1 LERFMTP
8 LRGLH
13 LAHTFLTTL
22 PLPHVGEV
30 KEGEFRYASGFYPAV
45 GWTLG
50 ALLALSSWFFSS
62 LPGGVAAAL
71 LVAVWFG
78 VTGMLHFDGL
88 VDSAD
93 ALLAAKSPQKRLEI
107 LSDVHIGA
115 FGLGVGAVFVLL
127 KWSALEAQTSF
138 LPLLLAP
145 VLARAALLI
154 PMNLFPSARAESLGA
169 RSREGNWPLGF
180 LIALPAALL
189 APKLAIVAVIAA
201 IVVAWFASRRLN
213 GGISG
218 DIYGAIVEVTEV
230 AVLIGAFL

>member
-1 LERFMTP
+1 VNSSI

-30 KEGEFRYASGFYPAV
+30 QEGEFRNASGYYPAV

-50 ALLALSSWFFSS
+50 ILLCLAMLLFSS
-62 LPGGVAAAL
+62 LPNTVRAAL

-78 VTGMLHFDGL
+78 LTGMLHFDGL
-88 VDSAD
+88 VDCGD
-93 ALLAAKSPQKRLEI
+93 ALLAAKPPEKRLEI
-107 LSDVHIGA
+107 LSDVHMGA
-115 FGLGVGAVFVLL
+115 FGLGVGAVHILL
-127 KWSALEAQTSF
+127 KWSALQSLGHW

-154 PMNLFPSARAESLGA
+154 PMNIFRSARAESLGA
-169 RSREGNWPLGF
+169 RSREGNWRVGF
-180 LIALPAALL
+180 LIAMPAVLL
-189 APKLAIVAVIAA
+189 APKLAVVAILAA
-201 IVVAWFASRRLN
+201 LAVAWFASSRLN

-218 DIYGAIVEVTEV
+218 DVYGAIVEITEV
-230 AVLIGAFL
+230 AVIIAAIV